1 MPHTISTLLP
11 VSTLTLGR
19 RLRLRLTVRLR
30 LRRRLRLWLRARLRL
45 GCQPHSGVC
54 GGSRSHALCPGRRA
68 TGRSLAALGL
78 KPGEFSV
85 LWVVHLNPGVR
96 QGAVAEKLRIK
107 PAHMTKLV
115 RAFEGEGLIE
125 RTIPEGDRRGIEL
138 NLTKAG
144 HAFVEDHADDFFTY
158 ARSETDRLTPDE
170 AAQLIA
176 LLQKFTRLGGE
187 T

>member
-1 MPHTISTLLP
+1 MKRPARTFEEIDGGIDLGPLSSSLGFLFRMGQ
-11 VSTLTLGR
+11 VEIFGLFYEALGR
-19 RLRLRLTVRLR
+19 
-30 LRRRLRLWLRARLRL
+30 
-45 GCQPHSGVC
+45 
-54 GGSRSHALCPGRRA
+54 
-68 TGRSLAALGL
+68 LGL

-115 RAFEGEGLIE
+115 RSFEEGGLIA
-125 RTIPEGDRRGIEL
+125 RHIPDRDRRGIEL
-138 NLTKAG
+138 RLTPRG
-144 HAFVEDHADDFFTY
+144 TAFVEEYAEDFFSY
-158 ARSETDRLTPDE
+158 AQSETNRLTPAE
-170 AAQLIA
+170 AKQLIA